1 MSVRDAAAF
10 LDVLAGYEPGDA
22 HWAPP
27 PERPFLDEV
36 GADPGRLRIAFTIE
50 SPIPFPIDDAVAVS
64 RAMRPKRSPRSGTR
78 SSSRLRPGSTTCC

>member
-1 MSVRDAAAF
+1 MTVRDAAAF

-36 GADPGRLRIAFTIE
+36 GAEPGRLRIAFTAE
-50 SPIPFPIDDAVAVS
+50 PAIPTTS
-64 RAMRPKRSPRSGTR
+64 TRA
-78 SSSRLRPGSTTCC
+78 